1 MNYFP
6 KTIVFMLLCK
16 GINNKYLKCFS
27 VLSSNMV
34 NRDGYNPHKQ
44 NLFRVVLRMKRNS
57 NTKKVWK
64 RWLRKLRAI
73 SCSERFM
80 DTVIWASHQAHV
92 TACVNCHS
100 TVLNCHPGVQSHL
113 PSSPKP
119 LVFKMGSS
127 FPQGEIAPRSSYSFL
142 GPAIPW
148 TTLQPVSLA
157 GPKANP
163 GGSSDATGGRA
174 PGFKSPISP
183 WAQTSELF
191 RSGRKIARHPYI

>member
-1 MNYFP
+1 
-6 KTIVFMLLCK
+6 
-16 GINNKYLKCFS
+16 
-27 VLSSNMV
+27 MV
-34 NRDGYNPHKQ
+34 NRDGYNPHKIS
-44 NLFRVVLRMKRNS
+44 LGLCE
-57 NTKKVWK
+57 WK
-64 RWLRKLRAI
+64 GILIPRKFGSTDLEGLLRAI

-80 DTVIWASHQAHV
+80 NTVIWALHQAHV

-157 GPKANP
+157 GPKADP
-163 GGSSDATGGRA
+163 RGSSDAIGGRA

-183 WAQTSELF
+183 WTQTSELF
-191 RSGRKIARHPYI
+191 RNGRKIAGHPYI